1 MTMNHKKTD
10 AMSAVIVI
18 VAAIM
23 FCYLISGC
31 TLPRSAQDASKTNIP
46 IEGTAGTVD
55 AVSEL
60 NNLYQNKSVSYDWIE
75 GKTRKTVTYHH
86 PDGGRTIVITVDKLV
101 KDITTI
107 EAK

>member
-1 MTMNHKKTD
+1 MYYSKTGI
-10 AMSAVIVI
+10 ATIIIWLIATLVIAI
-18 VAAIM
+18 VNP
-23 FCYLISGC
+23 GC
-31 TLPRSAQDASKTNIP
+31 TLPRTQDSSKTNIP
-46 IEGTAGTVD
+46 VEGTAGTVD

-60 NNLYQNKSVSYDWIE
+60 NNLYPKKSVSYDWIE

-107 EAK
+107 EGGK